1 MALGIELNRSRFVAF
16 VAVFTALITVFDVIP
31 ILPGFYA
38 GIWDSWIFLL
48 SPIIGILLGP
58 IPGAISVGLGS
69 LLGHFI
75 RFRDFYEFVFMFGA
89 PLGAAMSV
97 LIYQKRWQPVL
108 IIYTGLLV
116 GYFLTP
122 VSWIL
127 PLIGIWD
134 ILVGYGILW
143 LYILLVVKKWWPST
157 LHADRLFR
165 LGFGAII
172 GLESDILL
180 RVFILVPG
188 QTYWLFYGMT
198 PELLQVI
205 WLTAGFITPLKVI
218 LGMILT
224 MTLGISLLQI
234 LPKLGIYEDKKIEV
248 DEETSVK

>member
-1 MALGIELNRSRFVAF
+1 MALGIQWNRSRFVAF
-16 VAVFTALITVFDVIP
+16 IAVFTALITVLDVLP
-31 ILPGFYA
+31 TLPGFYA

-48 SPIIGILLGP
+48 SPTIGILLGP
-58 IPGAISVGLGS
+58 VPGAISVGLGS

-75 RFRDFYEFVFMFGA
+75 RFRDVFEFLFMFGA
-89 PLGAAMSV
+89 PLGSAMSV
-97 LIYQKRWQPVL
+97 LIYQRRWQPAL

-116 GYFLTP
+116 GYFLAP
-122 VSWIL
+122 VSWVL

-134 ILVGYGILW
+134 ILVGYCILW
-143 LYILLVVKKWWPST
+143 VYTLLVVRRWYPST
-157 LHADRLFR
+157 SYTDRLFR

-198 PELLQVI
+198 PDLLQVL

-218 LGMILT
+218 LGTILT

-234 LPKLGIYEDKKIEV
+234 LPKLGIYEDKKTEGN
-248 DEETSVK
+248 EELLGE